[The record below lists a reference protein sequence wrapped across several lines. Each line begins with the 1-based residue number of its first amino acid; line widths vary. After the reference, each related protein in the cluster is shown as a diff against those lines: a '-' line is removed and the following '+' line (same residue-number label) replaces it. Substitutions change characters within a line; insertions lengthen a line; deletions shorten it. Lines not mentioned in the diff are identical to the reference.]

1 MKDIMSAVRSLSR
14 PRLLIS
20 AARHGQQDY
29 SRDRTLSRLVGALPG
44 AKPQDVLPKL
54 VEVEAIM
61 EQARKE
67 DDGSYS
73 VARHVELLIA
83 LIAEFR
89 LLPKQ
94 PKPVDLN

>member
-29 SRDRTLSRLVGALPG
+29 SRDRMLLRLIGANPG
-44 AKPQDVLPKL
+44 AAPQEVLPKL
-54 VEVEAIM
+54 VEVEAVM
-61 EQARKE
+61 EKARKD

-83 LIAEFR
+83 VIAEFR

-94 PKPVDLN
+94 PRPTDIS